1 MKKVAIPYQIEANT
15 LTMPPVTWPA
25 RCPCCGEPQTGADY
39 KMDFKAQFQ
48 SNDVGTTTRSTYY
61 PLSWQVPMCATCQK
75 HVKAQEN
82 LLMIIVVVGL
92 LLTIF
97 IPMIFGFI
105 SDTFRVFG
113 VLAGAILAGVITY
126 QLVLR
131 FSIRPK
137 MTSTC
142 TDLKSPVYGADGPSC
157 VEFHFHNETIAD
169 EFALLNGSDAVIVE
183 KTKAKRKK

>member
-1 MKKVAIPYQIEANT
+1 MKKVAIPYNIEAKT
-15 LTMPPVTWPA
+15 LTMPPVIWPA
-25 RCPCCGEPQTGADY
+25 RCPCCGVPQAGADY
-39 KMDFKAQFQ
+39 KLEFKAQYQ
-48 SNDVGTTTRSTYY
+48 SNDVGSTTRSTYY
-61 PLSWQVPMCATCQK
+61 PLSWQVPMCAACQK

-82 LLMIIVVVGL
+82 LLMIIIVVGL

-113 VLAGAILAGVITY
+113 VLVGAILAGVFTY

-131 FSIRPK
+131 LSIRPK

-142 TDLKSPVYGADGPSC
+142 ADLKRPIYGADGETS
-157 VEFHFHNETIAD
+157 VEFHFHNEAIAD
-169 EFALLNGSDAVIVE
+169 EFALLNGAEAVVVE
-183 KTKAKRKK
+183 EVKGKRKK